1 MLERSSSWDFSFFLL
16 ASLLLHSL
24 VTAQLAQPS
33 WQTLSGSA
41 PAVIAKGG
49 LSGIFPDSSLAAYQF
64 ALTDSSTDTIL
75 WCDVRLT
82 KDGVGICLP
91 EIKLDNCTDI
101 IYEYPYGKRTYSING
116 KNTSGWFSVDY
127 TAKALE
133 NVYLVQAIYSRTEK
147 FDFIYQILHVE
158 DVATQIKP
166 PGLWLN
172 IQHDLF
178 YTQQNLSMRSYV
190 VTVSKRV
197 IVNYIS
203 SPEVAFLLG
212 LVAQFKGTKTK
223 LVFQFLGDND
233 IEPTMTQTY
242 GSLLKN
248 LTFIKTFA
256 SGILVPKRYIWPV
269 TSDLYLQPYKSI
281 VLDAHKAGLEVFASG
296 FQNDAIIP
304 YNFSYD
310 PLAEYLKFVDNGVF
324 SVDGVL
330 TDHPR
335 TLSEAVGCYSHL
347 DKNNSS
353 DPGKPV
359 IISHNGASGTYP
371 DCTDL
376 AYQQA
381 VQDGADFID
390 CPVQVTQDGV
400 PICMSSTDLTKTTT
414 VATSA
419 FRGRFSVIPEIQ
431 KNEGIFSFNFT
442 WEEIQKNLTPSIS
455 SPEIDFGMFRNP
467 RYKNKG
473 KFMTLSDFLAFA
485 KDKPLSGV
493 LLKIENAAFL
503 VERLGFSVVDAV
515 ISALNITGY
524 NDHPTQR
531 VMIQSS
537 NSSVLVKFKQQTNY
551 NLNYRVDEYI
561 SNAHDSTITNIAKFA
576 HSVAIKKNSIFPNNY
591 NYITGQT
598 GVVPRLHSAGLEVY
612 VHILRNEFVTHAWDY
627 FMDPYVEINSFVQT
641 AGVDGIITD
650 SPRTTKLYRRNT
662 CSKLGDKLP
671 QYMKPVEA
679 FVFDFQPQDP
689 EDFYAAFSAA
699 FQRPIPGLV
708 LKRAMTRLPKSR
720 CWFVGYSSSDG
731 VDVANKFSEDWQTDL
746 IVGKHDCRHY
756 TNDSPSLRAG
766 KLPGRPD
773 IDGGITGRQTRYD
786 TASSGASISMN
797 RPESGP
803 PRPFTGVAI
812 SPSPSTLPTV
822 LSSATLAVFFVKL
835 SLRFTAAKSLL
846 IEEL

>member
-1 MLERSSSWDFSFFLL
+1 MGFLL
-16 ASLLLHSL
+16 LLACIPSLALPGHCSASLKPS
-24 VTAQLAQPS
+24 S

-49 LSGIFPDSSLAAYQF
+49 FSGIFPDSSFAAYQF

-101 IYEYPYGKRTYSING
+101 TYEYPYGKRTYSING

-147 FDFIYQILHVE
+147 FDSSYQILHVE
-158 DVATQIKP
+158 DVAIQIKP

-197 IVNYIS
+197 ILNYIS
-203 SPEVAFLLG
+203 SPEVAFLRG
-212 LVAQFKGTKTK
+212 LVARFKGTKTK
-223 LVFQFLGDND
+223 LVFQFLGDDD

-256 SGILVPKRYIWPV
+256 SGILVPKQYIWNV
-269 TSDLYLQPYKSI
+269 TTDLYLQPYNSI

-419 FRGRFSVIPEIQ
+419 FRGRFLLYQ
-431 KNEGIFSFNFT
+431 KFRKMKEFF
-442 WEEIQKNLTPSIS
+442 PST
-455 SPEIDFGMFRNP
+455 SPGKRFKRIWTALNIKSEIDFGMFETQ
-467 RYKNKG
+467 RYKNKW
-473 KFMTLSDFLAFA
+473 K
-485 KDKPLSGV
+485 
-493 LLKIENAAFL
+493 NAAFL

-561 SNAHDSTITNIAKFA
+561 SNAHDSTITNICKVRSLCG
-576 HSVAIKKNSIFPNNY
+576 HQKNSIFPNNY
-591 NYITGQT
+591 NYITGQ
-598 GVVPRLHSAGLEVY
+598 AGLY
-612 VHILRNEFVTHAWDY
+612 PGYTLLALRSE
-627 FMDPYVEINSFVQT
+627 
-641 AGVDGIITD
+641 VDGIITD

-671 QYMKPVEA
+671 QYMKPVE
-679 FVFDFQPQDP
+679 
-689 EDFYAAFSAA
+689 
-699 FQRPIPGLV
+699 
-708 LKRAMTRLPKSR
+708 
-720 CWFVGYSSSDG
+720 VG
-731 VDVANKFSEDWQTDL
+731 
-746 IVGKHDCRHY
+746 
-756 TNDSPSLRAG
+756 
-766 KLPGRPD
+766 
-773 IDGGITGRQTRYD
+773 
-786 TASSGASISMN
+786 
-797 RPESGP
+797 
-803 PRPFTGVAI
+803 
-812 SPSPSTLPTV
+812 TL
-822 LSSATLAVFFVKL
+822 
-835 SLRFTAAKSLL
+835 
-846 IEEL
+846 

>member
-24 VTAQLAQPS
+24 VTAQLAKPSS

-49 LSGIFPDSSLAAYQF
+49 FSGIFPDSSFAAYQF

-101 IYEYPYGKRTYSING
+101 TYEMVLVFVFLKIKLDNCTDITYEYPYGKRTYSING

-147 FDFIYQILHVE
+147 FDSSYQILHVE
-158 DVATQIKP
+158 DVAIQIKP

-223 LVFQFLGDND
+223 LVFQFLGDDD

-242 GSLLKN
+242 GSLLKTLPLSRHLLLGFLCPSN
-248 LTFIKTFA
+248 TF
-256 SGILVPKRYIWPV
+256 GIICL
-269 TSDLYLQPYKSI
+269 
-281 VLDAHKAGLEVFASG
+281 G

-324 SVDGVL
+324 SVDGVPL
-330 TDHPR
+330 QTILELYR
-335 TLSEAVGCYSHL
+335 RSEGCYSHL

-467 RYKNKG
+467 RYKNSG

-551 NLNYRVDEYI
+551 NLSYRVDEYI
-561 SNAHDSTITNIAKFA
+561 SNADDSTITNIAKFA
-576 HSVAIKKNSIFPNNY
+576 HSVAIKKNSIFPSNY

-671 QYMKPVEA
+671 QYMKPVEVGTLWSMISQA
-679 FVFDFQPQDP
+679 KLPPAMAPYPVLNDSDVVEPP
-689 EDFYAAFSAA
+689 LPSAPVKPSA
-699 FQRPIPGLV
+699 PIGGNTNAV
-708 LKRAMTRLPKSR
+708 TPKSAPTPS
-720 CWFVGYSSSDG
+720 GSTAPIG
-731 VDVANKFSEDWQTDL
+731 GN
-746 IVGKHDCRHY
+746 
-756 TNDSPSLRAG
+756 TNAVTPKSAPTPSG
-766 KLPGRPD
+766 
-773 IDGGITGRQTRYD
+773 
-786 TASSGASISMN
+786 
-797 RPESGP
+797 
-803 PRPFTGVAI
+803 
-812 SPSPSTLPTV
+812 STTP
-822 LSSATLAVFFVKL
+822 LSSFASVFISLTMMKL
-835 SLRFTAAKSLL
+835 LSQLL
-846 IEEL
+846 GQS